1 MKIKF
6 LLLLSFCLLL
16 MGCSGGASIAL
27 LVEEETFNTSIV
39 DLNSTHT
46 QITKK
51 QENGSITDVI
61 CISEIGSQ
69 TEIILEVC

>member
-6 LLLLSFCLLL
+6 LLLLSFCILL
-16 MGCSGGASIAL
+16 MGCSGGTSIGL
-27 LVEEETFNTSIV
+27 LVQEETFNTSIV